1 MTLDQIMKD
10 ALRPAMALLPARMD
24 TPEADCM
31 LLAIGLQESRFVHR
45 RQIGGPARGFWQ
57 FEKGTRASRG
67 GVWGVF
73 LHAASRDHLATLCK
87 ARSVTGDPDA
97 IYAALEYDD
106 VLAAGVSRLLLWTDP
121 KALPPVGDVDAAWAL
136 YLRTWRPGKPKP
148 DSWAGLY
155 QRAMAAVQAR
165 TDRSVAHVAT
175 VD

>member
-1 MTLDQIMKD
+1 MTLDQIMED

-24 TPEADCM
+24 TPEAGCM

-87 ARSVTGDPDA
+87 ARGVAADPDA
-97 IYAALEYDD
+97 IYTALEYDD
-106 VLAAGVSRLLLWTDP
+106 VLAAGVARLLLWTDP
-121 KALPPVGDVDAAWAL
+121 KALPPVGDEDAAWAL

-155 QRAMAAVQAR
+155 QRAVAAVQAR
-165 TDRSVAHVAT
+165 TDRSAAHVAT